1 MFEVILQHALCFIAS
16 VLCFSTCNVLCVV
29 RFSTYA
35 KLNHSLLGT
44 KLKRIPRLLDMDTV
58 MRKTPWD
65 VLFILGGGY
74 AIAAGCSVNTR
85 VLYHVYLTCVLYHV
99 YFTMCTLPCVLYHVY
114 LKRVLYHAYFTMCT

>member
-1 MFEVILQHALCFIAS
+1 
-16 VLCFSTCNVLCVV
+16 
-29 RFSTYA
+29 
-35 KLNHSLLGT
+35 
-44 KLKRIPRLLDMDTV
+44 MDTV

-99 YFTMCTLPCVLYHVY
+99 YFIMCTLPCLLYHVYFTCVLKACTLPCVLYHVY
-114 LKRVLYHAYFTMCT
+114 LTRVLYHVYFTMCTLPRAIYHVHCAYSNLCISLRALN